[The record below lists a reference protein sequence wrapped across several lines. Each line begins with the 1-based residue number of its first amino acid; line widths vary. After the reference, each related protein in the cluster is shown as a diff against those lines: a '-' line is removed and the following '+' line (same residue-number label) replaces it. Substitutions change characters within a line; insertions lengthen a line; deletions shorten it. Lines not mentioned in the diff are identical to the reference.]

1 MAAVLAEPISPELVL
16 VCPELRERALAALP
30 ELPWPAPTVK
40 TREQVP
46 APAEVPTWLLAW
58 EITAYLAGSL
68 VPFVVAMAGS
78 VLVTLALTIVAD
90 ATR

>member
-16 VCPELRERALAALP
+16 VCPELRERALAAMP

-40 TREQVP
+40 TREQV
-46 APAEVPTWLLAW
+46 PAEVPTWLLAW